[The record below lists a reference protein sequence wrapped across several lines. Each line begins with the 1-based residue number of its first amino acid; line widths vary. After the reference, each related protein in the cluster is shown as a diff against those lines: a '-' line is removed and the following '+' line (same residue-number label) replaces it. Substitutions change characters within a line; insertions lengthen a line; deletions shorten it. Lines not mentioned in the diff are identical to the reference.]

1 MKSPRKRP
9 TLMRVTFQCA
19 PLVCSGVS
27 LFFEDAL
34 MLLRD
39 GGVRFIVVGGTAVI
53 LHGVP
58 RTTADLDLVVDLE
71 PANLR
76 LLVSAMT
83 RLGYRPR
90 APVEPEELCD
100 PERRREWIDDKGMLA
115 FTFHLPGHPLADI
128 DVLIDSPVSFAELAS
143 RAEQIDAGGLMLR
156 IASVE
161 DLIRMKLVA
170 GRDQDL
176 ADVDALRRLLG
187 DRS

>member
-1 MKSPRKRP
+1 M
-9 TLMRVTFQCA
+9 
-19 PLVCSGVS
+19 S

-34 MLLRD
+34 ILLRD

-76 LLVSAMT
+76 LLVAALT

-90 APVEPEELCD
+90 APVEAAELCD
-100 PERRREWIDDKGMLA
+100 PERRRAWIDDKGMRA

-128 DVLIDSPVSFAELAS
+128 DILIDAPIEFAELAVH
-143 RAEQIDAGGLMLR
+143 AEPVDAGGLKLR
-156 IASVE
+156 IASVD
-161 DLIRMKLVA
+161 DLIRMKLAA

-176 ADVDALRRLLG
+176 ADVDALRRLRE
-187 DRS
+187 DQRRE